1 VTFSIPC
8 IFKRDPILVA
18 IIVVV
23 IIIIIIIIIAHIFLI
38 IKNLREVRQF
48 IKCDTLKCEIQ
59 VNKVLKNSVSA

>member
-1 VTFSIPC
+1 VFVTFSIPC

-23 IIIIIIIIIAHIFLI
+23 IIIIIIAHIFLI

-48 IKCDTLKCEIQ
+48 IRCDTLKCEIQ

>member
-1 VTFSIPC
+1 MTFSIPC

-23 IIIIIIIIIAHIFLI
+23 IIIIIIAHIFLI

-48 IKCDTLKCEIQ
+48 IRCDTLKCEIQ

>member
-23 IIIIIIIIIAHIFLI
+23 IIIIIIAHIFLI

-48 IKCDTLKCEIQ
+48 IRCDTLKCEIQ